1 MAAGEGSGVQLRAW
15 GEVVGRRLSDSCT
28 DLVMWTENE
37 MPTEKIKELTPP
49 LASSAPAEYESGMQT
64 LLKFVP
70 PHEIPASEDLFSAG
84 VLENHLAALG
94 EPPLSLIAVG
104 DIMLG
109 GRARRRIKE
118 HGRDYPF
125 GAVLPILQ
133 RTPIVLGNL
142 EGALAQKAQKQN
154 RNFTYRVKPKVA
166 TSVLRA
172 GINVV
177 TLANNHLVD
186 CGREGVLETLE
197 ALAVAGVTPLGAA
210 ANQNAAHEPVIR
222 EAGGLRI
229 GLLGYYWNRRCAATA
244 NLPGS
249 AMGVFEELE
258 TDIRQLRTRV
268 DRVVVTFHWG
278 RPYNP
283 EPSPRARAK
292 ARFAID
298 CGAHAIVGHHP
309 HIIQAF
315 EIYRRCPIF
324 YSIGNFAFGSGNS
337 RAEGLMLGFRFE
349 DARMLVNVYPLYV
362 KNRDP
367 RVNYQPKLLRGDAAE
382 RMLRRLIEIS
392 LRSGRLLTIERGT
405 GKLDLP
411 FCDPSVRKKAKTLA

>member
-1 MAAGEGSGVQLRAW
+1 MLTERT
-15 GEVVGRRLSDSCT
+15 R
-28 DLVMWTENE
+28 DLV
-37 MPTEKIKELTPP
+37 PSGA
-49 LASSAPAEYESGMQT
+49 ASVPSDYEFRMQK
-64 LLKFVP
+64 LLRFVSP
-70 PHEIPASEDLFSAG
+70 KDIPASEDLFSAEL
-84 VLENHLAALG
+84 LENHLAALG
-94 EPPLSLIAVG
+94 EPPLSVIAVG

-109 GRARRRIKE
+109 GRARRPIKE
-118 HGRDYPF
+118 NGRDYPF
-125 GAVLPILQ
+125 RAVLPILQ
-133 RTPIVLGNL
+133 RAPIVLGNL

-154 RNFTYRVKPKVA
+154 RNFTYRARPKVA
-166 TSVLRA
+166 SSLLRA
-172 GINVV
+172 GINVC

-210 ANQNAAHEPVIR
+210 ANETAAHVPVVR

-229 GLLGYYWNRRCAATA
+229 GLLAYYWNRRCAATA

-258 TDIRQLRTRV
+258 TDIRKLRSQV
-268 DRVVVTFHWG
+268 DRVIVTFHWG
-278 RPYNP
+278 RPYKP

-298 CGAHAIVGHHP
+298 CGAHAVIGHHP
-309 HIIQAF
+309 HIIQAL
-315 EIYRRCPIF
+315 EIYRSRPIF

-337 RAEGLMLGFRFE
+337 KAEGLLLGFRFE
-349 DARMLVNVYPLYV
+349 DARTLVSVYPLYV

-367 RVNYQPKLLRGDAAE
+367 RVNYQPKLMRGNAAE
-382 RMLRRLIEIS
+382 QLLRRLVEIS
-392 LRSGRLLTIERGT
+392 KRGGRHLRIEGGT

-411 FCDPSVRKKAKTLA
+411 LLVPSRRKKAKTA

>member
-1 MAAGEGSGVQLRAW
+1 ML
-15 GEVVGRRLSDSCT
+15 
-28 DLVMWTENE
+28 
-37 MPTEKIKELTPP
+37 TEKIDQ
-49 LASSAPAEYESGMQT
+49 LASPISSSAPLDYEARMQT
-64 LLKFVP
+64 LLRFVP
-70 PHEIPASEDLFSAG
+70 SKEVPVSEDLFSPDL
-84 VLENHLAALG
+84 LENHLVTLG
-94 EPPLSLIAVG
+94 EPPLSLIVVG

-109 GRARRRIKE
+109 GRARHRIKE

-133 RTPIVLGNL
+133 RAPIVLRNL
-142 EGALAQKAQKQN
+142 EGPLAQKAQKLDPHVS
-154 RNFTYRVKPKVA
+154 YRVKPKA
-166 TSVLRA
+166 ASSLLRA

-197 ALAVAGVTPLGAA
+197 ALAVAGVKPLGAA
-210 ANQNAAHEPVIR
+210 ANEQAAHEPVIR

-244 NLPGS
+244 KLPGS

-258 TDIRQLRTRV
+258 SDIRKLRRQV

-292 ARFAID
+292 ALFAVD
-298 CGAHAIVGHHP
+298 CGAHAVVGHHP

-349 DARMLVNVYPLYV
+349 DARTIVNVYPLYV

-367 RVNYQPKLLRGDAAE
+367 RVNYQPKLLRGEAAE
-382 RMLRRLIEIS
+382 RTLRRLIEIS
-392 LRSGRLLTIERGT
+392 PRGRKLLRIERGM
-405 GKLDLP
+405 GRLELP
-411 FCDPSVRKKAKTLA
+411 FRNPTPRKKERDLAELH

>member
-1 MAAGEGSGVQLRAW
+1 ML
-15 GEVVGRRLSDSCT
+15 
-28 DLVMWTENE
+28 
-37 MPTEKIKELTPP
+37 TEKIAAVIPP
-49 LASSAPAEYESGMQT
+49 SGSPAPAEYESRMQT

-70 PHEIPASEDLFSAG
+70 AHEIPASEDLFSAEI
-84 VLENHLAALG
+84 LEDHLATVE

-109 GRARRRIKE
+109 GRTRRRIKE
-118 HGRDYPF
+118 YGRDYPF

-142 EGALAQKAQKQN
+142 EGPLAQKAQKVD
-154 RNFTYRVKPKVA
+154 RNFSYRVKPRLA
-166 TSVLRA
+166 SSLLRA

-197 ALAVAGVTPLGAA
+197 ALAAAGVTPLGAA
-210 ANQNAAHEPVIR
+210 ANEQAAHEPVIR
-222 EAGGLRI
+222 EAGGLKI

-244 NLPGS
+244 KLPGS

-258 TDIRQLRTRV
+258 ADIRKLRSQV

-278 RPYNP
+278 RPYRP

-292 ARFAID
+292 ALFAID
-298 CGAHAIVGHHP
+298 CGAHAVVGHHP
-309 HIIQAF
+309 HIIQEF

-349 DARMLVNVYPLYV
+349 EARTVVNVYPLYV

-367 RVNYQPKLLRGDAAE
+367 RVNYQPKLLRGGAAE

-392 LRSGRLLTIERGT
+392 SRSGRFLSIERGM
-405 GKLDLP
+405 GRLDLP
-411 FCDPSVRKKAKTLA
+411 FRNTTRRKKAQDLA

>member
-1 MAAGEGSGVQLRAW
+1 LDEK
-15 GEVVGRRLSDSCT
+15 
-28 DLVMWTENE
+28 E
-37 MPTEKIKELTPP
+37 MTEKITASIPAIGSSVPP
-49 LASSAPAEYESGMQT
+49 EYEPRMQT

-70 PHEIPASEDLFSAG
+70 AHEIPSSEDLFSAEL
-84 VLENHLAALG
+84 LENYLAAVG
-94 EPPLSLIAVG
+94 ESPFSLIAVG

-125 GAVLPILQ
+125 SAVLPILQ
-133 RTPIVLGNL
+133 RAPIVLGNL
-142 EGALAQKAQKQN
+142 EGPLAQKAQKQN
-154 RNFTYRVKPKVA
+154 RNFSYRVRPKVA
-166 TSVLRA
+166 SSLLRA

-186 CGREGVLETLE
+186 CGRQGVLETLE

-210 ANQNAAHEPVIR
+210 ANEQGAHEPVIR

-258 TDIRQLRTRV
+258 TDIRKLRSQV

-278 RPYNP
+278 RPYKP

-292 ARFAID
+292 ALFAID
-298 CGAHAIVGHHP
+298 SGAHAVIGHHP

-315 EIYRRCPIF
+315 EVYRRCPIF

-349 DARMLVNVYPLYV
+349 DARTAVNVYPLYV

-367 RVNYQPKLLRGDAAE
+367 RVNYQPKVLSGSAAE
-382 RMLRRLIEIS
+382 QMLRRLIKIS
-392 LRSGRLLTIERGT
+392 ARSGGLLKIERGM
-405 GKLDLP
+405 GKLELP
-411 FCDPSVRKKAKTLA
+411 FRNPTRRKKAQDIA

>member
-1 MAAGEGSGVQLRAW
+1 MKSASPGMSKTPSERLKWSRDFVKKAKKEMLI
-15 GEVVGRRLSDSCT
+15 EKTNKLVVPISS
-28 DLVMWTENE
+28 
-37 MPTEKIKELTPP
+37 P
-49 LASSAPAEYESGMQT
+49 ASLEHEARMHT
-64 LLKFVP
+64 LLRFVP
-70 PHEIPASEDLFSAG
+70 REEVPISEDLFSADLLHDHLTT
-84 VLENHLAALG
+84 LE
-94 EPPLSLIAVG
+94 EPPLSLIVVG

-118 HGRDYPF
+118 QGRDYPF
-125 GAVLPILQ
+125 SAVLPILQ
-133 RTPIVLGNL
+133 RAPIVLGNL
-142 EGALAQKAQKQN
+142 EGPLAQKAQKVD
-154 RNFTYRVKPKVA
+154 RNFSYRVKPKLA
-166 TSVLRA
+166 SSLLRA

-210 ANQNAAHEPVIR
+210 ANEQAAHEPVIR

-244 NLPGS
+244 RLPGS

-258 TDIRQLRTRV
+258 TDIRKLRSQV

-278 RPYNP
+278 RPYKP

-292 ARFAID
+292 ALFAID
-298 CGAHAIVGHHP
+298 CGAHAVVGHHP

-324 YSIGNFAFGSGNS
+324 YSVGNFAFGSGNS

-349 DARMLVNVYPLYV
+349 YTKTVVNVYPLYV

-367 RVNYQPKLLRGDAAE
+367 RVDYQPKVMRGDAAE
-382 RMLRRLIEIS
+382 RKLWYLVALS
-392 LRSGRLLTIERGT
+392 GRSGGALHIEKGRGT
-405 GKLDLP
+405 LDLAYRGVSRQREEN
-411 FCDPSVRKKAKTLA
+411 CA

>member
-1 MAAGEGSGVQLRAW
+1 LDEK
-15 GEVVGRRLSDSCT
+15 
-28 DLVMWTENE
+28 E
-37 MPTEKIKELTPP
+37 MTEKITASIPAIGSSVPP
-49 LASSAPAEYESGMQT
+49 EYEPRMQT

-70 PHEIPASEDLFSAG
+70 AHEIPSSEDLFSAEL
-84 VLENHLAALG
+84 LENYLAAVG
-94 EPPLSLIAVG
+94 ESPFSLIAVG

-125 GAVLPILQ
+125 SAVLPILQ
-133 RTPIVLGNL
+133 RAPIVLGNL
-142 EGALAQKAQKQN
+142 EGPLAQKAQKQN
-154 RNFTYRVKPKVA
+154 RNFSYRVRPKVA
-166 TSVLRA
+166 SSLLRA

-186 CGREGVLETLE
+186 CGRQGVLETLE

-210 ANQNAAHEPVIR
+210 ANEQGAHEPVIR

-258 TDIRQLRTRV
+258 TDIRTLRSQV

-278 RPYNP
+278 RPYKP

-292 ARFAID
+292 ALFAID
-298 CGAHAIVGHHP
+298 SGAHAVIGHHP

-315 EIYRRCPIF
+315 EVYRRCPIF

-349 DARMLVNVYPLYV
+349 DARTAVNVYPLYV

-367 RVNYQPKLLRGDAAE
+367 RVNYQPKVLRGSAAE
-382 RMLRRLIEIS
+382 QMLRRLIKIS
-392 LRSGRLLTIERGT
+392 ARSGGLLKIERGM
-405 GKLDLP
+405 GKLELP
-411 FCDPSVRKKAKTLA
+411 FRNPTRRKKAQDIA

>member
-1 MAAGEGSGVQLRAW
+1 MLPEHKPA
-15 GEVVGRRLSDSCT
+15 T
-28 DLVMWTENE
+28 
-37 MPTEKIKELTPP
+37 ITPIG
-49 LASSAPAEYESGMQT
+49 SSAHREYESRMQT

-70 PHEIPASEDLFSAG
+70 AHEIPSSEDLFSAEL
-84 VLENHLAALG
+84 LENHLAALG

-109 GRARRRIKE
+109 GRARRRIRE
-118 HGRDYPF
+118 YGRDYPF
-125 GAVLPILQ
+125 SAVLPILQ
-133 RTPIVLGNL
+133 RAPIVLGNL
-142 EGALAQKAQKQN
+142 EGPLAQKAQKQN
-154 RNFTYRVKPKVA
+154 RNFSYRVKPKAA

-186 CGREGVLETLE
+186 CGRGGVLETLE

-258 TDIRQLRTRV
+258 TDIRQLRSRV

-278 RPYNP
+278 RPYKP

-349 DARMLVNVYPLYV
+349 NARTLVNVYPLYV

-367 RVNYQPKLLRGDAAE
+367 RVNYQPKLLRGEAAE

-392 LRSGRLLTIERGT
+392 LRSGRLLKIERGT
-405 GKLDLP
+405 GKLDLALR
-411 FCDPSVRKKAKTLA
+411 DPSVRKKAKNLA

>member
-1 MAAGEGSGVQLRAW
+1 M
-15 GEVVGRRLSDSCT
+15 LSEDKT
-28 DLVMWTENE
+28 A
-37 MPTEKIKELTPP
+37 LT
-49 LASSAPAEYESGMQT
+49 LGSSAHPEYESRMQT

-70 PHEIPASEDLFSAG
+70 SHEIPSSEDLFSAEL
-84 VLENHLAALG
+84 LENHLAALG

-109 GRARRRIKE
+109 GRTRRRIRE

-125 GAVLPILQ
+125 SAVLPILQ
-133 RTPIVLGNL
+133 RAPIVLGNL
-142 EGALAQKAQKQN
+142 EGPLAQKAQKQN
-154 RNFTYRVKPKVA
+154 RNFSYRVKPKAA

-197 ALAVAGVTPLGAA
+197 ALAAAGVTPLGAA

-222 EAGGLRI
+222 EAGGVRI

-315 EIYRRCPIF
+315 EVYRRRPIF

-349 DARMLVNVYPLYV
+349 EARTLVNVYPLYV

-367 RVNYQPKLLRGDAAE
+367 RVNYQPKLVRGEAAE

-392 LRSGRLLTIERGT
+392 SRSGGRLKIERGT

-411 FCDPSVRKKAKTLA
+411 FCEPSVRKKAKTLA

>member
-1 MAAGEGSGVQLRAW
+1 ML
-15 GEVVGRRLSDSCT
+15 
-28 DLVMWTENE
+28 
-37 MPTEKIKELTPP
+37 TEKIDQ
-49 LASSAPAEYESGMQT
+49 LASPISSSAPLDYEARMQT
-64 LLKFVP
+64 LLRFVP
-70 PHEIPASEDLFSAG
+70 SKEVPVSEDLFSADL
-84 VLENHLAALG
+84 LENHLATLG
-94 EPPLSLIAVG
+94 EPPLSLIVVG

-109 GRARRRIKE
+109 GRARHRIKE

-133 RTPIVLGNL
+133 RAPIVLGNL
-142 EGALAQKAQKQN
+142 EGPLAQKAQKLD
-154 RNFTYRVKPKVA
+154 RNFSYRVKPKA
-166 TSVLRA
+166 ASSLLRA

-197 ALAVAGVTPLGAA
+197 ALAVAGVAPLGAA
-210 ANQNAAHEPVIR
+210 ANEQAAHEPVIR

-244 NLPGS
+244 KLPGS

-258 TDIRQLRTRV
+258 TDIRKLRSQV

-278 RPYNP
+278 RPYKP

-292 ARFAID
+292 ALFAID
-298 CGAHAIVGHHP
+298 CGAHAVVGHHP
-309 HIIQAF
+309 HIVQEL

-337 RAEGLMLGFRFE
+337 QAEGLMIGFRFE
-349 DARMLVNVYPLYV
+349 DARTVVNVYPLYV

-367 RVNYQPKLLRGDAAE
+367 RVNYQPKVLRGDAAE
-382 RMLRRLIEIS
+382 RMLRRLIQISPRGGTFLEIA
-392 LRSGRLLTIERGT
+392 RGT
-405 GKLDLP
+405 GKLELP
-411 FCDPSVRKKAKTLA
+411 FRNPTRRKKAQGLA

>member
-1 MAAGEGSGVQLRAW
+1 M
-15 GEVVGRRLSDSCT
+15 LSEDKT
-28 DLVMWTENE
+28 A
-37 MPTEKIKELTPP
+37 LT
-49 LASSAPAEYESGMQT
+49 LGSSAHPEYESRMQT

-70 PHEIPASEDLFSAG
+70 AHEIPSSEDLFSAEL
-84 VLENHLAALG
+84 LENHLAALG

-109 GRARRRIKE
+109 GRTRRRIRE

-125 GAVLPILQ
+125 SAVLPILQ
-133 RTPIVLGNL
+133 RAPIVLGNL
-142 EGALAQKAQKQN
+142 EGPLAQKAQKHN
-154 RNFTYRVKPKVA
+154 RNFSYRVKPKVA

-197 ALAVAGVTPLGAA
+197 ALAAAGVTPLGAA

-222 EAGGLRI
+222 EAGGFRI

-258 TDIRQLRTRV
+258 TDIRQLRSRV

-278 RPYNP
+278 RPYKL

>member
-1 MAAGEGSGVQLRAW
+1 ML
-15 GEVVGRRLSDSCT
+15 
-28 DLVMWTENE
+28 
-37 MPTEKIKELTPP
+37 TEKIASLVPP
-49 LASSAPAEYESGMQT
+49 GSSSWPAEYESRMQT
-64 LLKFVP
+64 LSKFVP
-70 PHEIPASEDLFSAG
+70 SDEIPATEDLFSAEI
-84 VLENHLAALG
+84 LENHLAALA

-109 GRARRRIKE
+109 GRTRRRIKE
-118 HGRDYPF
+118 YGRDYPF

-133 RTPIVLGNL
+133 RTAIVLGNL
-142 EGALAQKAQKQN
+142 EGPLAQKARKLD
-154 RNFTYRVKPKVA
+154 RNFSYRVKPKA
-166 TSVLRA
+166 ASSLLRA

-210 ANQNAAHEPVIR
+210 ANEQAAHEPVIR

-244 NLPGS
+244 KLPGS

-258 TDIRQLRTRV
+258 TDIRKLRSQV

-278 RPYNP
+278 RPYKP

-292 ARFAID
+292 ALFAID
-298 CGAHAIVGHHP
+298 CGAHAIVGKHP
-309 HIIQAF
+309 HIVQEL

-324 YSIGNFAFGSGNS
+324 YSIGNFPFGSGNS
-337 RAEGLMLGFRFE
+337 QAEGLMIGFRFE
-349 DARMLVNVYPLYV
+349 DARTIVNVYPLYV

-367 RVNYQPKLLRGDAAE
+367 RVNYQPKVLRGNAAE
-382 RMLRRLIEIS
+382 RMLRRLIEIAP
-392 LRSGRLLTIERGT
+392 RGGTLLEIERGT
-405 GKLDLP
+405 GKLELP
-411 FCDPSVRKKAKTLA
+411 FRKPTRRKKAEKLA

>member
-1 MAAGEGSGVQLRAW
+1 ML
-15 GEVVGRRLSDSCT
+15 
-28 DLVMWTENE
+28 
-37 MPTEKIKELTPP
+37 TEKTNKLVLPI
-49 LASSAPAEYESGMQT
+49 SSAVEYEAGVQT
-64 LLKFVP
+64 LLRFVP
-70 PHEIPASEDLFSAG
+70 SNEIPISEDLFSADLLDG
-84 VLENHLAALG
+84 HLASLR
-94 EPPLSLIAVG
+94 EPPLSLIVVG

-118 HGRDYPF
+118 QGRDYPF
-125 GAVLPILQ
+125 SAVLPIL
-133 RTPIVLGNL
+133 RRAPIVLGNL
-142 EGALAQKAQKQN
+142 EGPLAQKAQKVN
-154 RNFTYRVKPKVA
+154 RNFSYRVKPKSA
-166 TSVLRA
+166 SSLLRA

-186 CGREGVLETLE
+186 CGREGVLETLH

-210 ANQNAAHEPVIR
+210 ANEQAAHEPVIR
-222 EAGGLRI
+222 EANGLRI

-249 AMGVFEELE
+249 AMGIFEELE
-258 TDIRQLRTRV
+258 TDIRKLRRKV
-268 DRVVVTFHWG
+268 ERVVVTFHWG
-278 RPYNP
+278 RPYKA

-292 ARFAID
+292 AHFAID
-298 CGAHAIVGHHP
+298 CGAHAVVGHHP

-349 DARMLVNVYPLYV
+349 EARTLVNVYPLYV

-367 RVNYQPKLLRGDAAE
+367 RVNYQPKLLRGDAAD
-382 RMLRRLIEIS
+382 RMLRHLTEIS
-392 LRSGRLLTIERGT
+392 MQGGRLLKIEGGT

-411 FCDPSVRKKAKTLA
+411 FRNRSRRKKATILA

>member
-1 MAAGEGSGVQLRAW
+1 M
-15 GEVVGRRLSDSCT
+15 LSEDKT
-28 DLVMWTENE
+28 A
-37 MPTEKIKELTPP
+37 LT
-49 LASSAPAEYESGMQT
+49 LGSSAHPEYESRMQT

-70 PHEIPASEDLFSAG
+70 AHEIPSSEDLFSAEL
-84 VLENHLAALG
+84 LESHLAALG
-94 EPPLSLIAVG
+94 DPPLSLIAVG

-109 GRARRRIKE
+109 GRTRRRIRE

-125 GAVLPILQ
+125 SAVLPILQ
-133 RTPIVLGNL
+133 RAPIVLGNL
-142 EGALAQKAQKQN
+142 EGPLAQKAQKQN
-154 RNFTYRVKPKVA
+154 RNFSYRVRPKVA
-166 TSVLRA
+166 SSLLRA

-186 CGREGVLETLE
+186 CGRQGVLETLE

-210 ANQNAAHEPVIR
+210 ANEQGAHEPVIR

-258 TDIRQLRTRV
+258 SDIRKLRSRV

-298 CGAHAIVGHHP
+298 CGAHAVVGHHP
-309 HIIQAF
+309 HIIPAF

-349 DARMLVNVYPLYV
+349 DARTVVNVYPLYV

-367 RVNYQPKLLRGDAAE
+367 RVNYQPQLLRGNAAE
-382 RMLRRLIEIS
+382 RMLCRLIEIS
-392 LRSGRLLTIERGT
+392 TRSGTFLRMERGI
-405 GKLDLP
+405 GRLELP
-411 FCDPSVRKKAKTLA
+411 FRNPTRRKKERDLA

>member
-1 MAAGEGSGVQLRAW
+1 M
-15 GEVVGRRLSDSCT
+15 
-28 DLVMWTENE
+28 
-37 MPTEKIKELTPP
+37 
-49 LASSAPAEYESGMQT
+49 
-64 LLKFVP
+64 
-70 PHEIPASEDLFSAG
+70 
-84 VLENHLAALG
+84 
-94 EPPLSLIAVG
+94 
-104 DIMLG
+104 
-109 GRARRRIKE
+109 
-118 HGRDYPF
+118 
-125 GAVLPILQ
+125 LQ
-133 RTPIVLGNL
+133 RAPIVLGNL

-154 RNFTYRVKPKVA
+154 RNFTYRAKPRVA
-166 TSVLRA
+166 VSLLRA

-186 CGREGVLETLE
+186 CGREGVLETLD
-197 ALAVAGVTPLGAA
+197 ALAVAGLTPLGAA
-210 ANQNAAHEPVIR
+210 ANESAAHEPVIR

-258 TDIRQLRTRV
+258 TDIRKLRSQV

-278 RPYNP
+278 RPYKP

-298 CGAHAIVGHHP
+298 CGAHAVVGHHP
-309 HIIQAF
+309 HIIQAL
-315 EIYRRCPIF
+315 EIYRTRPIF

>member
-1 MAAGEGSGVQLRAW
+1 MKSASPGMSKTPSERLKWSRDFVKKAKKEMLI
-15 GEVVGRRLSDSCT
+15 EKTNKLVVPISS
-28 DLVMWTENE
+28 
-37 MPTEKIKELTPP
+37 P
-49 LASSAPAEYESGMQT
+49 ASLEHEARMHT
-64 LLKFVP
+64 LLRFVP
-70 PHEIPASEDLFSAG
+70 REEVPISEDLFSADLLHDHLTT
-84 VLENHLAALG
+84 LE
-94 EPPLSLIAVG
+94 EPPLSLIVVG

-125 GAVLPILQ
+125 GAVLPIL
-133 RTPIVLGNL
+133 RRAPIVLGNL
-142 EGALAQKAQKQN
+142 EGPLAQKAQKLD
-154 RNFTYRVKPKVA
+154 RNFSYRVKPRLA
-166 TSVLRA
+166 SSFLRA

-186 CGREGVLETLE
+186 CGREGVLETLA

-210 ANQNAAHEPVIR
+210 ANEGAAHEPVIR
-222 EAGGLRI
+222 EADGLLI

-258 TDIRQLRTRV
+258 TDIRKLRRQV

-278 RPYNP
+278 RPYKP

-298 CGAHAIVGHHP
+298 CGAHAVIGHHH
-309 HIIQAF
+309 HIIQAL
-315 EIYRRCPIF
+315 ELYRNRPIF

-349 DARMLVNVYPLYV
+349 AARTVVNVYPLYV

-382 RMLRRLIEIS
+382 RTLRRLIEIS
-392 LRSGRLLTIERGT
+392 SRSGKFLSIERGM
-405 GKLDLP
+405 GRLDLP
-411 FCDPSVRKKAKTLA
+411 FRHPTRSKKAEDLA

>member
-1 MAAGEGSGVQLRAW
+1 M
-15 GEVVGRRLSDSCT
+15 LSEDKT
-28 DLVMWTENE
+28 A
-37 MPTEKIKELTPP
+37 LT
-49 LASSAPAEYESGMQT
+49 LASSAHPEYESRMQT

-70 PHEIPASEDLFSAG
+70 AHEIPSSEDLFSAEL
-84 VLENHLAALG
+84 LESHLAALG

-109 GRARRRIKE
+109 GRTRRRIRE

-125 GAVLPILQ
+125 SAVLPILQ
-133 RTPIVLGNL
+133 RAPIVLGNL
-142 EGALAQKAQKQN
+142 EGPLAQKAQKQN
-154 RNFTYRVKPKVA
+154 RNFSYRVKPKAA

-197 ALAVAGVTPLGAA
+197 ALAAAGVTPLGAA

-222 EAGGLRI
+222 EAGGFRI

-315 EIYRRCPIF
+315 EVYRRCPIF

-349 DARMLVNVYPLYV
+349 EARTRVNVYPLYV

-367 RVNYQPKLLRGDAAE
+367 RVNYQPKLVRGEAAE

-392 LRSGRLLTIERGT
+392 SRSGGRLKIERGT

-411 FCDPSVRKKAKTLA
+411 FCEPSVRKKAKTLA

>member
-1 MAAGEGSGVQLRAW
+1 ML
-15 GEVVGRRLSDSCT
+15 
-28 DLVMWTENE
+28 
-37 MPTEKIKELTPP
+37 TEKNNELVLPIS
-49 LASSAPAEYESGMQT
+49 SSAPLDHEARMQT
-64 LLKFVP
+64 LLRFVP
-70 PHEIPASEDLFSAG
+70 PKEVPISEDLFSADL
-84 VLENHLAALG
+84 LENHLAALG
-94 EPPLSLIAVG
+94 EPPLSLIVVG

-109 GRARRRIKE
+109 GRARHPIKE

-133 RTPIVLGNL
+133 RAPIVLGNL
-142 EGALAQKAQKQN
+142 EGPLAQKAQKLD
-154 RNFTYRVKPKVA
+154 RNFSYRVKPKA
-166 TSVLRA
+166 ASSLLRA

-186 CGREGVLETLE
+186 CGREGVLETLD

-210 ANQNAAHEPVIR
+210 ANEQAAHEPVIR

-244 NLPGS
+244 KLPGS

-258 TDIRQLRTRV
+258 TDIRKLRSQV

-278 RPYNP
+278 RPYKP

-292 ARFAID
+292 ALFAID
-298 CGAHAIVGHHP
+298 CGAHAVVGHHP
-309 HIIQAF
+309 HIVQAL

-337 RAEGLMLGFRFE
+337 QAEGLMLGFRFE
-349 DARMLVNVYPLYV
+349 DARTVVNVYPLYV

-367 RVNYQPKLLRGDAAE
+367 RVNYQPKVLRGNAAE

-392 LRSGRLLTIERGT
+392 PHGGTFLEIGRGT
-405 GKLDLP
+405 GRIELP
-411 FCDPSVRKKAKTLA
+411 FRNPIRRKKAQGLV

>member
-1 MAAGEGSGVQLRAW
+1 ML
-15 GEVVGRRLSDSCT
+15 
-28 DLVMWTENE
+28 
-37 MPTEKIKELTPP
+37 TEKTNEIVPP
-49 LASSAPAEYESGMQT
+49 IDSPAAIEHESRMQT
-64 LLKFVP
+64 LLKFIP
-70 PHEIPASEDLFSAG
+70 PAEIPISEDLFSPD
-84 VLENHLAALG
+84 LLKNHLDNLR

-118 HGRDYPF
+118 LGRDYPF

-133 RTPIVLGNL
+133 RAPIVLGNL
-142 EGALAQKAQKQN
+142 EGPLAQKAQKLE
-154 RNFTYRVKPKVA
+154 RNFSYRVKPKLA
-166 TSVLRA
+166 SSLLRA

-197 ALAVAGVTPLGAA
+197 ALAAAGVTPLGAA
-210 ANQNAAHEPVIR
+210 ANEPAAHEPVIR

-244 NLPGS
+244 KLPGS

-258 TDIRQLRTRV
+258 ADIRKLRSQV

-278 RPYNP
+278 RPYQP

-292 ARFAID
+292 ALFAID
-298 CGAHAIVGHHP
+298 CGAHAVVGHHP
-309 HIIQAF
+309 HIIQEV

-349 DARMLVNVYPLYV
+349 EARTVVKVYPLYV

-367 RVNYQPKLLRGDAAE
+367 RVNYQPKLLRGNAAE
-382 RMLRRLIEIS
+382 RMLRRLIKIS
-392 LRSGRLLTIERGT
+392 PRGGTLLEIERGT
-405 GKLDLP
+405 GLLDLP
-411 FCDPSVRKKAKTLA
+411 FRNPSRRKKAQDLA

>member
-1 MAAGEGSGVQLRAW
+1 
-15 GEVVGRRLSDSCT
+15 
-28 DLVMWTENE
+28 
-37 MPTEKIKELTPP
+37 
-49 LASSAPAEYESGMQT
+49 
-64 LLKFVP
+64 LKFVP
-70 PHEIPASEDLFSAG
+70 PHEIPASEDLFSAEI
-84 VLENHLAALG
+84 LEDHLAALA

-109 GRARRRIKE
+109 GRARHRIKE
-118 HGRDYPF
+118 YGRDYPF
-125 GAVLPILQ
+125 GAILPILQ

-142 EGALAQKAQKQN
+142 EGPLAQKAQKLD
-154 RNFTYRVKPKVA
+154 RNFSYRVKPKLA
-166 TSVLRA
+166 RSLLRA

-197 ALAVAGVTPLGAA
+197 ALSVTGVTPLGAA
-210 ANQNAAHEPVIR
+210 ANEQAAHEPVIR

-244 NLPGS
+244 KLPGS

-258 TDIRQLRTRV
+258 ADIRKLRSQV

-278 RPYNP
+278 RPYKP

-292 ARFAID
+292 ALFAID
-298 CGAHAIVGHHP
+298 CGAHAVVGHHP

-337 RAEGLMLGFRFE
+337 RAEGLMIGFRFE
-349 DARMLVNVYPLYV
+349 EARTVVKVYPLYV

-367 RVNYQPKLLRGDAAE
+367 RVNYQPKMLRGSAAE

-392 LRSGRLLTIERGT
+392 PRGGTLLEIEQGT
-405 GKLDLP
+405 GRLDLP
-411 FCDPSVRKKAKTLA
+411 FRSPTRRKKA

>member
-1 MAAGEGSGVQLRAW
+1 MSKALTEDWSRHRDWCLGGERML
-15 GEVVGRRLSDSCT
+15 
-28 DLVMWTENE
+28 
-37 MPTEKIKELTPP
+37 TEKTNELALPISTPAPIDHEARMQSLLRFVHPKEVL
-49 LASSAPAEYESGMQT
+49 
-64 LLKFVP
+64 
-70 PHEIPASEDLFSAG
+70 ISEDLFSAD
-84 VLENHLAALG
+84 LLQNHLATLG
-94 EPPLSLIAVG
+94 EPPLSLIVVG

-109 GRARRRIKE
+109 GRARHRIKE

-125 GAVLPILQ
+125 DAVLPILQ
-133 RTPIVLGNL
+133 RAPIVLGNL
-142 EGALAQKAQKQN
+142 EGPLAQKAQKLD
-154 RNFTYRVKPKVA
+154 RNFSYRVKPKA
-166 TSVLRA
+166 ASSLLRA

-197 ALAVAGVTPLGAA
+197 ALAIAGVTPLGAA
-210 ANQNAAHEPVIR
+210 ANEQAAHEPVIR

-244 NLPGS
+244 KLPGS

-258 TDIRQLRTRV
+258 TDIRKLRSQV

-278 RPYNP
+278 RPYKP

-292 ARFAID
+292 ALFAID
-298 CGAHAIVGHHP
+298 CGAHAVVGHHP
-309 HIIQAF
+309 HIVQEL

-337 RAEGLMLGFRFE
+337 QAEGLMIGFRFA
-349 DARMLVNVYPLYV
+349 DARTVVKVYPLYV

-367 RVNYQPKLLRGDAAE
+367 RVNYQPKVLRGDAAE
-382 RMLRRLIEIS
+382 RMLRRLIQISPRGGTFLEIA
-392 LRSGRLLTIERGT
+392 RGT
-405 GKLDLP
+405 GKLELP
-411 FCDPSVRKKAKTLA
+411 FRNPTRRKKAQGLA

>member
-1 MAAGEGSGVQLRAW
+1 M
-15 GEVVGRRLSDSCT
+15 LSEDKT
-28 DLVMWTENE
+28 A
-37 MPTEKIKELTPP
+37 LT
-49 LASSAPAEYESGMQT
+49 LGSSAHPEYESRMQT

-70 PHEIPASEDLFSAG
+70 AHEIPSSEDLFSAEL
-84 VLENHLAALG
+84 LENHLAALG
-94 EPPLSLIAVG
+94 EPPLTLIAVG

-109 GRARRRIKE
+109 GRTRRRIRE

-125 GAVLPILQ
+125 SAVLPILQ
-133 RTPIVLGNL
+133 RAPIVLGNL
-142 EGALAQKAQKQN
+142 EGPLAQKAQKQN
-154 RNFTYRVKPKVA
+154 RNFSYRVKPKAA

-197 ALAVAGVTPLGAA
+197 ALAAAGVTPLGAA

-222 EAGGLRI
+222 EAGGFRI

-315 EIYRRCPIF
+315 EVYRRCPIF

-349 DARMLVNVYPLYV
+349 EARTLVNVYPLYV

-367 RVNYQPKLLRGDAAE
+367 RVNYQPKLVRGEAAE

-392 LRSGRLLTIERGT
+392 SRSGGRLKIERGT

>member
-1 MAAGEGSGVQLRAW
+1 M
-15 GEVVGRRLSDSCT
+15 LSEDKT
-28 DLVMWTENE
+28 A
-37 MPTEKIKELTPP
+37 LT
-49 LASSAPAEYESGMQT
+49 LGSSAHPEYESRMQT

-70 PHEIPASEDLFSAG
+70 AHEIPSSEDLFSAEL
-84 VLENHLAALG
+84 LESHLAALG

-109 GRARRRIKE
+109 GRTRRRIRE

-125 GAVLPILQ
+125 SAVLPILQ
-133 RTPIVLGNL
+133 RAPIVLGNL
-142 EGALAQKAQKQN
+142 EGPLAQKAQKQN
-154 RNFTYRVKPKVA
+154 RNFSYRVKPKVA

-197 ALAVAGVTPLGAA
+197 ALAAAGVTPLGAA

-222 EAGGLRI
+222 EAGGFRI

-315 EIYRRCPIF
+315 EVYRRRPIF

-349 DARMLVNVYPLYV
+349 EARTLVNVYPLYV

-367 RVNYQPKLLRGDAAE
+367 RVNYQPKLVRGEAAE

-392 LRSGRLLTIERGT
+392 SRSGRRLKIERGT

>member
-1 MAAGEGSGVQLRAW
+1 M
-15 GEVVGRRLSDSCT
+15 LSEDNT
-28 DLVMWTENE
+28 A
-37 MPTEKIKELTPP
+37 LT
-49 LASSAPAEYESGMQT
+49 LGSSAHPEYESRMQT

-70 PHEIPASEDLFSAG
+70 AHEIPSSEDLFSAEL
-84 VLENHLAALG
+84 LENHLAALG

-109 GRARRRIKE
+109 GRTRRRIRE

-125 GAVLPILQ
+125 SAVLPILQ
-133 RTPIVLGNL
+133 RAPIVLGNL
-142 EGALAQKAQKQN
+142 EGPLAQKAQKQN
-154 RNFTYRVKPKVA
+154 RNFSYRVKPKVA

-197 ALAVAGVTPLGAA
+197 ALAAAGVTPLGAA

-222 EAGGLRI
+222 EAGGFRI

-315 EIYRRCPIF
+315 EVYRRCPIF

-349 DARMLVNVYPLYV
+349 EARTLVNVYPLYV

-367 RVNYQPKLLRGDAAE
+367 RVNYQPKLVRGEAAE

-392 LRSGRLLTIERGT
+392 SRSGGRLKIERGT

-411 FCDPSVRKKAKTLA
+411 FCEPSVRKKAKTLA

>member
-1 MAAGEGSGVQLRAW
+1 M
-15 GEVVGRRLSDSCT
+15 LSEDKT
-28 DLVMWTENE
+28 A
-37 MPTEKIKELTPP
+37 LT
-49 LASSAPAEYESGMQT
+49 LGSSAHPEYESRMQT

-70 PHEIPASEDLFSAG
+70 AHEIPSSEDLFSAEL
-84 VLENHLAALG
+84 LESHLAALG
-94 EPPLSLIAVG
+94 DPPLSLIAVG

-109 GRARRRIKE
+109 GRTRRRIRE

-125 GAVLPILQ
+125 SAVLPILQ
-133 RTPIVLGNL
+133 RAPIVLGNL
-142 EGALAQKAQKQN
+142 EGPLAQKAQKQN
-154 RNFTYRVKPKVA
+154 RNFSYRVKPKAA

-197 ALAVAGVTPLGAA
+197 ALAAAGVTPLGAA

-222 EAGGLRI
+222 EAGGVRI

-315 EIYRRCPIF
+315 EVYRRRPIF

-349 DARMLVNVYPLYV
+349 EARTLVNVYPLYV

-367 RVNYQPKLLRGDAAE
+367 RVNYQPKLVRGEAAE

-392 LRSGRLLTIERGT
+392 SRSGGRLKIERGT

-411 FCDPSVRKKAKTLA
+411 FCEPSVRKKAKTLA

>member
-1 MAAGEGSGVQLRAW
+1 ML
-15 GEVVGRRLSDSCT
+15 
-28 DLVMWTENE
+28 
-37 MPTEKIKELTPP
+37 TEKKAAMILPN
-49 LASSAPAEYESGMQT
+49 ASSPHREYESRMQT

-70 PHEIPASEDLFSAG
+70 AHEIPSSEDLFSAEL
-84 VLENHLAALG
+84 LESHLAALG

-109 GRARRRIKE
+109 GRTRRRIRE

-125 GAVLPILQ
+125 SAVLPILQ
-133 RTPIVLGNL
+133 RAPIVLGNL
-142 EGALAQKAQKQN
+142 EGPLAQKAQKQN
-154 RNFTYRVKPKVA
+154 RNFSYRVKPKVA

-197 ALAVAGVTPLGAA
+197 ALAAAGVTPLGAA

-222 EAGGLRI
+222 EAGGVRI

-315 EIYRRCPIF
+315 EVYRRCPIF

-349 DARMLVNVYPLYV
+349 EARTLVNVYPLYV

-367 RVNYQPKLLRGDAAE
+367 RVNYQPKLVRGEAAE

-392 LRSGRLLTIERGT
+392 SRSGRRLKIERGT